1 MRAAS
6 RMRMSD
12 CGSSS
17 VRSSETAL
25 MSSSVE
31 STGFSPFAMIQLL
44 SIVCVPRVMLSLHIV
59 LVMGGRAPPRRRR
72 LGHPDRERQPRAG
85 GLTVVAVVVDC
96 FHERRFAPEERRLA
110 YLLLDR
116 RGRHRVAEEQQQGH
130 RLDDDRRPYG
140 VEGDLTPVIQAVQDG
155 GD

>member
-31 STGFSPFAMIQLL
+31 STGFSPFAMIQLP
-44 SIVCVPRVMLSLHIV
+44 SIVCVPSVIIALHSV
-59 LVMGGRAPPRRRR
+59 LVMDGIILIVNGG
-72 LGHPDRERQPRAG
+72 LGLAA
-85 GLTVVAVVVDC
+85 LTVVAVVVDR

-116 RGRHRVAEEQQQGH
+116 RGRHRVTEEQ
-130 RLDDDRRPYG
+130 
-140 VEGDLTPVIQAVQDG
+140 
-155 GD
+155 